1 MTVFLDFIKNWL
13 WGLGDLALKIFL
25 IVMALFL
32 VLEFIKVSGVLERS
46 LERINRFTRHLGL
59 KKQSGMPLLAGF
71 IFGIVFGASL
81 IISSSREQQL
91 DKRQVFL
98 ISLFL
103 ATCHGIV
110 EDTGLFVVI
119 GANFWWITIPRL
131 LLAVLLTG
139 LIARLY
145 PELVPDGNGP
155 KKV

>member
-1 MTVFLDFIKNWL
+1 MLLLLKNYL
-13 WGLGDLALKIFL
+13 WGLGDLSLKIFL
-25 IVMALFL
+25 IVMILFVL
-32 VLEFIKVSGVLERS
+32 LEFIKASGMLEDNLVR
-46 LERINRFTRHLGL
+46 LNRFTKHLGL

-131 LLAVLLTG
+131 ILAILLTW
-139 LIARLY
+139 LIAVFY
-145 PELVPDGNGP
+145 PDKSVLEDDPQ
-155 KKV
+155 KV

>member
-1 MTVFLDFIKNWL
+1 MTFLTGFIKTWL

-32 VLEFIKVSGVLERS
+32 VLEFIKASGVLERS
-46 LERINRFTRHLGL
+46 LERVNRFTRHLGL
-59 KKQSGMPLLAGF
+59 KRQSGMPLLAGF

-139 LIARLY
+139 LISRLY
-145 PELVPDGNGP
+145 PELVAHETGP
-155 KKV
+155 EKV